1 MRWRRFPVPSEK
13 MVQDMKQGQDML
25 PITPELRFSNIIHNY
40 IADFFGSML
49 SRKKVTREGR
59 C

>member
-1 MRWRRFPVPSEK
+1 